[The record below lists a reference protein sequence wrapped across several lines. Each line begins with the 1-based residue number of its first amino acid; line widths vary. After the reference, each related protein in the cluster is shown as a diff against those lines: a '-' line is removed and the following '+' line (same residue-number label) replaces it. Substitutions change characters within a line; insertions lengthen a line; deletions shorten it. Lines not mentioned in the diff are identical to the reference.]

1 MPHFFPATPKFL
13 ILQRLFEELKFPFGQ
28 FRGPNKGGFALPLTA
43 LELLFSCG
51 EMEAKRNPGKSNHC
65 RADPKCKGKEWGRG
79 KRLLCAKQETPKTK
93 KKKKPACKISSGSN
107 KPIKWVEKKISI

>member
-93 KKKKPACKISSGSN
+93 KKEACLQN
-107 KPIKWVEKKISI
+107 IKWFK